1 MNMRSR
7 GSSRGEPKL
16 GSDESVEAVHEQH
29 PTPPSTMAVSIVG
42 VSTACSKDA
51 LVSSAK
57 AAREELSAE

>member
-7 GSSRGEPKL
+7 GSSRGEPAA
-16 GSDESVEAVHEQH
+16 GTDERVEAVQEQH
-29 PTPPSTMAVSIVG
+29 PTPPAIMAVSIVG

-57 AAREELSAE
+57 ATREALSAE